1 MKKSTL
7 AKNSLIFSIAGIFGF
22 AFVNAI
28 VESLFLGVIV
38 GVILCIVAIVNGHKT
53 RKEIRNSETP
63 IEGNGMAI
71 AGLII
76 GYLVMFGMINMV
88 VMILTM

>member
-22 AFVNAI
+22 AVVNAI

-38 GVILCIVAIVNGHKT
+38 GVILCIVGIVNGHKA